1 MRKTTEI
8 TGIFYGKSKSGKS
21 YRLLYLVDN
30 DTSLSDVFEGCKT
43 YCAFAPDD
51 KLYAVGQVID
61 IVCHKGDVIVLD

>member
-8 TGIFYGKSKSGKS
+8 KGIFYGKSKSGKS

-43 YCAFAPDD
+43 YCAFAPEN
-51 KLYAVGQVID
+51 KTYAVGQVID
-61 IVCHKGDVIVLD
+61 IVCHKGDTIVID